1 LRQKAEV
8 LNVPA
13 KTASEDAAAEE
24 LTTKTE
30 LDRLNALKVLADN
43 ILTKIKAARDLSK
56 TRVTEKKGVEDN
68 AKLVYTNAE
77 AAYVAKKAIKD
88 GTCTTV

>member
-56 TRVTEKKGVEDN
+56 TRVTEKKVLKIMPN
-68 AKLVYTNAE
+68 LSIPMLKQPM
-77 AAYVAKKAIKD
+77 
-88 GTCTTV
+88 